1 MRQTATFI
9 QHLRR
14 GVAGLFLLCCLAP
27 LAQAQRLLEPSEYL
41 KDPKFKELYV
51 KALGPKA
58 KTAWLATMDGPAPT
72 TRKVRVIGSE
82 FVLAAFCKN
91 SDCGDN
97 SAVLLYAADRG
108 QLVGTIYEKGKTT
121 LIGEPQPGLAIELNK
136 LWKKEW
142 RQQ

>member
-1 MRQTATFI
+1 MRHATFV
-9 QHLRR
+9 QRLRQ
-14 GVAGLFLLCCLAP
+14 GASVLLLLCCLVP
-27 LAQAQRLLEPSEYL
+27 LAQAQRMLEPSEYL
-41 KDPKFKELYV
+41 KDPKFKALYV

-58 KTAWLATMDGPAPT
+58 KTPWLAKMDGPAPT

-91 SDCGDN
+91 RDCGEN

-108 QLVGTIYEKGKTT
+108 QLYGTIFEKGKTT
-121 LIGEPQPGLAIELNK
+121 LIGDPPPGLAIELNK

>member
-1 MRQTATFI
+1 MRHASFR

-14 GVAGLFLLCCLAP
+14 GAALLFLLCLLAP
-27 LAQAQRLLEPSEYL
+27 LAQAQRMLEPSEYL
-41 KDPKFKELYV
+41 KDPKFKALYV
-51 KALGPKA
+51 KALGSKA
-58 KTAWLATMDGPAPT
+58 QTPWLAKMDGPAPT

-91 SDCGDN
+91 QDCGDN

-108 QLVGTIYEKGKTT
+108 QLYGTLFEKGKTT
-121 LIGEPQPGLAIELNK
+121 VIGDPPPGLAIELNK

>member
-1 MRQTATFI
+1 MHHPSFAQRLRQSAS
-9 QHLRR
+9 
-14 GVAGLFLLCCLAP
+14 VLFLLCCLAP

-41 KDPKFKELYV
+41 KDPKFNALYA

-58 KTAWLATMDGPAPT
+58 KTPWLAKMDGPAPT

-91 SDCGDN
+91 RDCGEN

-108 QLVGTIYEKGKTT
+108 QLYGTIFEKGKTT
-121 LIGEPQPGLAIELNK
+121 LIGDPPPGLAIELNK

>member
-1 MRQTATFI
+1 MRQAATFI
-9 QHLRR
+9 QHLR
-14 GVAGLFLLCCLAP
+14 GDAAVLLVLCFLVPPAR
-27 LAQAQRLLEPSEYL
+27 AQRLLEPSEYL
-41 KDPKFKELYV
+41 KDPKFKDLYV
-51 KALGPKA
+51 KTLGPKA
-58 KTAWLATMDGPAPT
+58 KTPWLAKMDGPAPT

-91 SDCGDN
+91 QDCGEN

-108 QLVGTIYEKGKTT
+108 QLYGTIYEKGKTT
-121 LIGEPQPGLAIELNK
+121 VIGEPSPGLAIELNK

>member
-1 MRQTATFI
+1 MCHATFV
-9 QHLRR
+9 QRLRQ
-14 GVAGLFLLCCLAP
+14 GVSVLFLLCCLAP

-41 KDPKFKELYV
+41 KDPKFKQLYV
-51 KALGPKA
+51 KALGTKA
-58 KTAWLATMDGPAPT
+58 KTPWLAKVDGPAPT

-91 SDCGDN
+91 QGCGEN

-108 QLVGTIYEKGKTT
+108 QLYGTIFEKGKTT
-121 LIGEPQPGLAIELNK
+121 LIGDPPPGLAIELNK

>member
-1 MRQTATFI
+1 MRHLAFA
-9 QHLRR
+9 QHLRH
-14 GVAGLFLLCCLAP
+14 GVSILFLLCVLAP
-27 LAQAQRLLEPSEYL
+27 LAQAQRLLEPAEYP
-41 KDPKFKELYV
+41 KDPKFQALYV

-58 KTAWLATMDGPAPT
+58 KTLWLAKMDGPAPT

-91 SDCGDN
+91 HDCGDN

-108 QLVGTIYEKGKTT
+108 QLYGTIYEKGKTT
-121 LIGEPQPGLAIELNK
+121 LIGDPPPGLAIELGK

>member
-1 MRQTATFI
+1 MRHASFRQPLRHGAAT
-9 QHLRR
+9 
-14 GVAGLFLLCCLAP
+14 LFLLCFLVP
-27 LAQAQRLLEPSEYL
+27 LAQAERMLEPSEYL
-41 KDPKFKELYV
+41 KDPKFKALYV

-58 KTAWLATMDGPAPT
+58 KTPWLAKMDGPAPT

-91 SDCGDN
+91 QDCGDN

-108 QLVGTIYEKGKTT
+108 QLYGTLFEKGKTT
-121 LIGEPQPGLAIELNK
+121 VIGDPPPGLAIELNK

>member
-1 MRQTATFI
+1 MRPATTFI
-9 QHLRR
+9 QCLRQ
-14 GVAGLFLLCCLAP
+14 GAAVLFLAGLLAP

-58 KTAWLATMDGPAPT
+58 KTAWLAKMDGPAPT

-91 SDCGDN
+91 GDCADH

-108 QLVGTIYEKGKTT
+108 QLYGTIVERGKTT
-121 LIGEPQPGLAIELNK
+121 LIGEPQPGMAIELNK

>member
-1 MRQTATFI
+1 MRQAAAFI

-58 KTAWLATMDGPAPT
+58 KTPWLAKMDGPAPT

>member
-1 MRQTATFI
+1 MRQAAPFI
-9 QHLRR
+9 QHVRQ
-14 GVAGLFLLCCLAP
+14 GAAVLFLLCLLAP

-58 KTAWLATMDGPAPT
+58 KTAWLAKMDGPAPT

-91 SDCGDN
+91 QDCGEN

-108 QLVGTIYEKGKTT
+108 QLYGTIVEKGKTT
-121 LIGEPQPGLAIELNK
+121 LIGEPPPGLAIELNRV
-136 LWKKEW
+136 WKKEW

>member
-1 MRQTATFI
+1 MHHATFV
-9 QHLRR
+9 QHLRQ
-14 GVAGLFLLCCLAP
+14 GAVVLFLLCFLAP

-41 KDPKFKELYV
+41 KDPKFKQLYV
-51 KALGPKA
+51 KALGTKA
-58 KTAWLATMDGPAPT
+58 KTPWLAKMDGPAPT

-91 SDCGDN
+91 HDCGEN
-97 SAVLLYAADRG
+97 SAVLLYSADRG
-108 QLVGTIYEKGKTT
+108 QLYGTIFEKGKTT
-121 LIGEPQPGLAIELNK
+121 LIGDPPPGLAIELNK

>member
-1 MRQTATFI
+1 MRQAAMII
-9 QHLRR
+9 QHLRQ
-14 GVAGLFLLCCLAP
+14 GASLLVLLCCLAP
-27 LAQAQRLLEPSEYL
+27 LAQAQRMLEPSEYL
-41 KDPKFKELYV
+41 KDPKFKELYL

-58 KTAWLATMDGPAPT
+58 KTGWLAKMDGPAPT

-91 SDCGDN
+91 SDCADH

-108 QLVGTIYEKGKTT
+108 QLYGTIVERGKTT
-121 LIGEPQPGLAIELNK
+121 LIGEPQPGMAIELNK

>member
-1 MRQTATFI
+1 MRRATFI
-9 QHLRR
+9 QPLRL
-14 GVAGLFLLCCLAP
+14 GAAALFLLGFLAP

-58 KTAWLATMDGPAPT
+58 TTPWLAKMDGPAPT

-91 SDCGDN
+91 QDCGN
-97 SAVLLYAADRG
+97 NTAVLLYAADRG
-108 QLVGTIYEKGKTT
+108 QLVGTIFEKGKTT
-121 LIGEPQPGLAIELNK
+121 VIGDPPPGLAIELNK

-142 RQQ
+142 REQ

>member
-1 MRQTATFI
+1 MRRTPFTK
-9 QHLRR
+9 HLRQ
-14 GVAGLFLLCCLAP
+14 GLAALFALCLLLP
-27 LAQAQRLLEPSEYL
+27 LAQAQRMLEPSEYL

-58 KTAWLATMDGPAPT
+58 KTPWLAKMDGPAPT
-72 TRKVRVIGSE
+72 TRKVRVVGNE

-91 SDCGDN
+91 GDCGDN

-108 QLVGTIYEKGKTT
+108 QLYGTIYEKGKTT
-121 LIGEPQPGLAIELNK
+121 VIGDPSPGLAIEINK

>member
-1 MRQTATFI
+1 MCHATFV
-9 QHLRR
+9 QRLRQ
-14 GVAGLFLLCCLAP
+14 GVSVLFLLCCLAP

-41 KDPKFKELYV
+41 KDPKFKQLYV
-51 KALGPKA
+51 KALGTKA
-58 KTAWLATMDGPAPT
+58 KTPWLAKMDGPAPT

-91 SDCGDN
+91 QGCGEN

-108 QLVGTIYEKGKTT
+108 QLYGTIFEKGKTT
-121 LIGEPQPGLAIELNK
+121 LIGDPPPGLAIELNK

>member
-1 MRQTATFI
+1 MRHATFV
-9 QHLRR
+9 QRLHQGASFL
-14 GVAGLFLLCCLAP
+14 LLLCCLAP

-41 KDPKFKELYV
+41 KDPKFNQLYV

-58 KTAWLATMDGPAPT
+58 KTPWLAKMDGPAPT

-91 SDCGDN
+91 QDCGEN

-108 QLVGTIYEKGKTT
+108 QLYGTIFEKGKTT
-121 LIGEPQPGLAIELNK
+121 LIGDPPPGLAIELNK

>member
-1 MRQTATFI
+1 MRHPTFI
-9 QHLRR
+9 QRLRQ
-14 GVAGLFLLCCLAP
+14 GASILFLLGFVVP
-27 LAQAQRLLEPSEYL
+27 LAQAQRMLEPAEYL
-41 KDPKFKELYV
+41 KDAKFQALYS

-58 KTAWLATMDGPAPT
+58 KTPWLAKMDGPAPT

-91 SDCGDN
+91 TDCDGN

-108 QLVGTIYEKGKTT
+108 QLYGTIVEKGKTT
-121 LIGEPQPGLAIELNK
+121 LIGEPPPGLAIELNK

>member
-1 MRQTATFI
+1 MSQATFI
-9 QHLRR
+9 QHLRQ
-14 GVAGLFLLCCLAP
+14 GAAVLLLLCFLAP

-58 KTAWLATMDGPAPT
+58 KTPWLAKMDGPAPT
-72 TRKVRVIGSE
+72 TRKVRVVGSE

-91 SDCGDN
+91 HDCGDN

-108 QLVGTIYEKGKTT
+108 QLYGTIFEKGKTT
-121 LIGEPQPGLAIELNK
+121 VIGDPPPGLAIELNK

>member
-1 MRQTATFI
+1 MPQAATFV
-9 QHLRR
+9 QRLRQ
-14 GVAGLFLLCCLAP
+14 GAAVLLLLCFMAP
-27 LAQAQRLLEPSEYL
+27 VVQAQRMLEPSEYL

-51 KALGPKA
+51 KALGAKA
-58 KTAWLATMDGPAPT
+58 KTPWLAKMDGPAPT

-91 SDCGDN
+91 SDCADH

-108 QLVGTIYEKGKTT
+108 QLVGAIVERGKTT
-121 LIGEPQPGLAIELNK
+121 LIGEPQPGMAIELNK

>member
-1 MRQTATFI
+1 MRHATLI
-9 QHLRR
+9 QHVCR
-14 GVAGLFLLCCLAP
+14 GAAVLLSLCFLAP
-27 LAQAQRLLEPSEYL
+27 FAQAQRLLEPSEYL

-58 KTAWLATMDGPAPT
+58 KTPWLAKMDGPAPT

-91 SDCGDN
+91 GDCGDN

-108 QLVGTIYEKGKTT
+108 QLVGSIYEKGRTT
-121 LIGEPQPGLAIELNK
+121 VIGEPAPGLAIELNK

>member
-1 MRQTATFI
+1 MRHATFV
-9 QHLRR
+9 QRLRQS
-14 GVAGLFLLCCLAP
+14 VSVLFLLCFLAP
-27 LAQAQRLLEPSEYL
+27 LAQAQRMLEPAEYL
-41 KDPKFKELYV
+41 KDAKFKELYV

-58 KTAWLATMDGPAPT
+58 KTAWLAKMDGPAPT
-72 TRKVRVIGSE
+72 TRKVRVVGSE

-91 SDCGDN
+91 HDCGDN

-108 QLVGTIYEKGKTT
+108 QLYGTVYEKGKTT
-121 LIGEPQPGLAIELNK
+121 VIGDPPPGLAIELNK